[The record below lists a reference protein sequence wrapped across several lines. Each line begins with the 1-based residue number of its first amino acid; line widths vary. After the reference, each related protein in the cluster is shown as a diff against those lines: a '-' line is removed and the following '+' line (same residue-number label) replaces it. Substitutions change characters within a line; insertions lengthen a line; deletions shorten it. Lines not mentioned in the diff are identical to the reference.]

1 MTTKL
6 RPEDLAS
13 NFRRFLDLIWHPGD
27 VHEIR
32 IPKYNKYGHTATGYF
47 DSPTA
52 LASAAAPWDG
62 ESNLYITLNPVNPAL
77 MARAANRIA
86 AKSENTSCDA
96 DVVRRRWLFIDI
108 DPNRP
113 SGISSTEAERLEAK
127 MVLDQVA
134 AYLGSNHW
142 PEPITAMSGNGWYL
156 LYPID
161 LPNDPPSLEL
171 VKRIEQVPTALPR
184 NQRTPPPMP
193 TW

>member
-1 MTTKL
+1 
-6 RPEDLAS
+6 
-13 NFRRFLDLIWHPGD
+13 
-27 VHEIR
+27 
-32 IPKYNKYGHTATGYF
+32 
-47 DSPTA
+47 
-52 LASAAAPWDG
+52 
-62 ESNLYITLNPVNPAL
+62 

-86 AKSENTSCDA
+86 AKAENTSSDA

-113 SGISSTEAERLEAK
+113 SGISSTETERLEAK

-161 LPNDPPSLEL
+161 LPNDAPSLEL
-171 VKRIEQVPTALPR
+171 VKGVLEVMAAVEQAKKLLGLY
-184 NQRTPPPMP
+184 QRLTSGRCLRERMPKIGQTPKSVKLRRFQVGFKGPLRGSQ
-193 TW
+193 